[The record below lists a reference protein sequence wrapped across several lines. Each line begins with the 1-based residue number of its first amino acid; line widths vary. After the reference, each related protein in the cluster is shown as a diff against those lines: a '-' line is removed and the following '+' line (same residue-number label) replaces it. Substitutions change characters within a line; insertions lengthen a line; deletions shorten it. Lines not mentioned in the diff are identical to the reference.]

1 MMIEAS
7 DSVPLEMRAGVSLGM
22 WLDAR
27 GVEAPPG
34 RRGPRRK
41 RKVAKSPLPASCH
54 PPSSSVEGRDGG
66 ERGDASGFRG
76 SSGLRTLDGR
86 GPPSEPLSSGDGDL
100 DDDDD
105 EEEEDA
111 SSEEQGEM
119 AREDQEVV
127 PLQAKAPPPLLVQ
140 PLPSGSSASPAS
152 PALLPAAA
160 AGVTGSVP
168 KQALAPIQKGAWID
182 LEHLK
187 ALAKMKQQMQPR

>member
-1 MMIEAS
+1 MMIKAS

-54 PPSSSVEGRDGG
+54 PPSSSVEGRDRG

-105 EEEEDA
+105 EEEDDA

-127 PLQAKAPPPLLVQ
+127 PLQAKAPPLLVQ

>member
-1 MMIEAS
+1 
-7 DSVPLEMRAGVSLGM
+7 
-22 WLDAR
+22 
-27 GVEAPPG
+27 
-34 RRGPRRK
+34 
-41 RKVAKSPLPASCH
+41 
-54 PPSSSVEGRDGG
+54 
-66 ERGDASGFRG
+66 
-76 SSGLRTLDGR
+76 
-86 GPPSEPLSSGDGDL
+86 L

-105 EEEEDA
+105 EEEDDA

-127 PLQAKAPPPLLVQ
+127 PLQAKAPPLLVQ